1 MWLYLLFR
9 EPPVA
14 PALRS
19 LWLENK
25 DGLPFLG
32 RFVGGGSENGTIKSK
47 GKNTEKQWDESGS
60 FFQGRCQQKTLKIKL
75 TYINSLHLKQPWKR
89 ILSISRH
96 FVQPGRCCGYQ
107 LSRVFLGIF
116 VKNQDFLP
124 EICPPIWN
132 GSNLTYR
139 TLLVCWIVCSLDS
152 MAQQSVRGK
161 FALGKLCLG
170 VLATIGPWP
179 PVNEL
184 DADGVSWLVWLW
196 I

>member
-1 MWLYLLFR
+1 MDPR
-9 EPPVA
+9 TEPSKA
-14 PALRS
+14 
-19 LWLENK
+19 
-25 DGLPFLG
+25 
-32 RFVGGGSENGTIKSK
+32 K
-47 GKNTEKQWDESGS
+47 GKTWKNSEMNQDPS
-60 FFQGRCQQKTLKIKL
+60 FKEGANQKTLKIKL

-124 EICPPIWN
+124 EICPPSWN

-152 MAQQSVRGK
+152 MAQQSIRGK